1 MCPTVADEEWQAVDL
16 AKQHLDIGL
25 YTNQREEQLAFWQG
39 EIGLEFDHVGKL
51 GGGVHQLRHHM
62 NGSILK
68 INHSRNP
75 LPDLAPSGYRR
86 LLIAKPDLREVRS
99 LTDPDGNAVGLVPI
113 GHNGVVGIG
122 IEIAVSDLA
131 AARAYW
137 ADALQFQAG
146 DNDTVIAGDTV
157 LFLIQD
163 DGVQPTPDDKTATGY
178 RYTTVQIHKCDAEH
192 AGILARGGRE
202 GGEPRT
208 IGTTTRFS
216 FVRDPDGNW
225 LEVSQR
231 AQLTGTLEQ

>member
-1 MCPTVADEEWQAVDL
+1 LDL

-25 YTNQREEQLAFWQG
+25 YTNKREEQLAFWQQTV
-39 EIGLEFDHVGKL
+39 GLEFDHVGKL

-68 INHSRNP
+68 INHARDP
-75 LPDLAPSGYRR
+75 LLDLPPSGYRR
-86 LLIAKPDLREVRS
+86 LLIARDGIDQVQS
-99 LTDPDGNAVGLVPI
+99 LNDPDGNGVDLVPS
-113 GHNGVVGIG
+113 GHKGVVGIG
-122 IEIAVSDLA
+122 IEIAVSDLSA
-131 AARAYW
+131 AKAYW
-137 ADALQFQAG
+137 LDALQFEAG
-146 DNDTVIAGDTV
+146 PGDTVVAGDTV
-157 LFLIQD
+157 LFLVED
-163 DGVQPTPDDKTATGY
+163 KSVQPVPDEKNATGY
-178 RYTTVQIHKCDAEH
+178 RYTTVQIHKCDGEH

-202 GGEPRT
+202 GAPPRT

>member
-1 MCPTVADEEWQAVDL
+1 MDL

-39 EIGLEFDHVGKL
+39 EIGLAFDHVGKL

-86 LLIAKPDLREVRS
+86 LLIAKPDLAGVQS
-99 LTDPDGNAVGLVPI
+99 LTDPDGNAVDLVPP
-113 GHNGVVGIG
+113 GHKGIVGIG

-131 AARAYW
+131 AAKAHW

-157 LFLIQD
+157 LLLKQD
-163 DGVQPTPDDKTATGY
+163 DGVEATPDDKNATGY

-202 GGEPRT
+202 GAVPRT

>member
-1 MCPTVADEEWQAVDL
+1 MCRELQEWREIEVFL
-16 AKQHLDIGL
+16 AKQHLDLGL
-25 YTNQREEQLAFWQG
+25 YTNQREGQLAFWQQTA
-39 EIGLEFDHVGKL
+39 GLEFDHIGKL

-68 INHSRNP
+68 VNHAREP
-75 LPDLAPSGYRR
+75 LPDLPPSGYRK
-86 LLIAKPDLREVRS
+86 LLIAKDDLDHVQS
-99 LTDPDGNAVGLVPI
+99 LKDPDGNAVDLVPP
-113 GHNGVVGIG
+113 GHQGVVGIG
-122 IEIAVSDLA
+122 IEIAVSDMDA
-131 AARAYW
+131 AKAFW
-137 ADALQFQAG
+137 VDALQFQQG
-146 DNDTVIAGDTV
+146 DNDTIFAGDTV
-157 LFLIQD
+157 LLLVK
-163 DGVQPTPDDKTATGY
+163 DGAVQPTPDEKSASGY

-202 GGEPRT
+202 GELPRT

>member
-1 MCPTVADEEWQAVDL
+1 MDL

-25 YTNQREEQLAFWQG
+25 YTNQREEQLAFWQQTV
-39 EIGLEFDHVGKL
+39 GLEFDHLGKL

-68 INHSRNP
+68 INHARDP
-75 LPDLAPSGYRR
+75 LAQLPPSGYRR
-86 LLIAKPDLREVRS
+86 LLIVRDGLAEVQSLR
-99 LTDPDGNAVGLVPI
+99 DPDGNLVDLVPN
-113 GHNGVVGIG
+113 GHAGVVGIG

-131 AARAYW
+131 TAKAYYV
-137 ADALQFQAG
+137 DALQFTAG
-146 DNDTVIAGDTV
+146 EDDRVLAGDTV
-157 LFLIQD
+157 LFLVED
-163 DGVQPTPDDKTATGY
+163 RALAPTPDGKNATGY

-202 GGEPRT
+202 GTVPRT
-208 IGTTTRFS
+208 IGTTTRYS

>member
-1 MCPTVADEEWQAVDL
+1 VDL

-25 YTNQREEQLAFWQG
+25 YTNRREEQLAFWQQTV
-39 EIGLEFDHVGKL
+39 GLEFDHIGKL

-68 INHSRNP
+68 INHARDP

-86 LLIAKPDLREVRS
+86 LMISSPDAASVTS
-99 LTDPDGNAVGLVPI
+99 LTDPDGNAVDIVPV
-113 GHNGVVGIG
+113 GHRGVERIG

-131 AARAYW
+131 AAKAYW
-137 ADALQFQAG
+137 AGALEFQLG
-146 DNDTVIAGDTV
+146 DDDTVIAGDTV
-157 LFLIQD
+157 LFLVED
-163 DGVQPTPDDKTATGY
+163 KGVQQTPDDKNATGY
-178 RYTTVQIHKCDAEH
+178 RYTTVQIYKCDLEH

-202 GGEPRT
+202 GGVPRT
-208 IGTTTRFS
+208 IGTTTRYS

>member
-1 MCPTVADEEWQAVDL
+1 MDL
-16 AKQHLDIGL
+16 AKQHIDIGL

-75 LPDLAPSGYRR
+75 LPDLPPSGYRR
-86 LLIAKPDLREVRS
+86 LLIAKPDLTEVRS
-99 LTDPDGNAVGLVPI
+99 LTDPDGNAVDLVPM
-113 GHNGVVGIG
+113 GYKGVVGIG

-131 AARAYW
+131 AAKAYW
-137 ADALQFQAG
+137 AGALQFETG
-146 DNDTVIAGDTV
+146 DNNTVIAGDTV

-163 DGVQPTPDDKTATGY
+163 DSVKPTPDDKNAPGY

-202 GGEPRT
+202 GGPPRT
-208 IGTTTRFS
+208 IGTTTRYS

>member
-1 MCPTVADEEWQAVDL
+1 MDL
-16 AKQHLDIGL
+16 AKQHIDIGL

-75 LPDLAPSGYRR
+75 LPDLPPSGYRR
-86 LLIAKPDLREVRS
+86 LLIAKPDLTEVRS
-99 LTDPDGNAVGLVPI
+99 LTDPDGNAVDLMPMGYK
-113 GHNGVVGIG
+113 GVVGIG

-131 AARAYW
+131 AAKAYW
-137 ADALQFQAG
+137 AGALQFEAG
-146 DNDTVIAGDTV
+146 DNNTVIAGDTV
-157 LFLIQD
+157 LFLKQD
-163 DGVQPTPDDKTATGY
+163 DSVKPTPDDKNAPGY

-202 GGEPRT
+202 GGPPRT
-208 IGTTTRFS
+208 IGTTTRYS